1 MKLDDDYDYDYDYEE
16 HHGKLNLGMVVLI
29 ISFFMLCILLAVYF
43 INRFEMNK
51 RAEAI
56 ERMEASAEETA
67 ETFEDSDDD
76 LSDQYLTPDSLDF
89 WDMYPRDSESSER
102 DVPGQ
107 DEKNDKEIPD
117 NSKELKDETTITDDE
132 EKDPMDD
139 GKHTMVKY
147 SDGGEEW
154 VVISPY
160 IPKNSY
166 NFSKLVSDDNNF
178 KYIED
183 GRRLSFLGTDISKY
197 QEDVDFYQ
205 LKDAGI
211 DFVMLRVG
219 ARGYGTGQIKIDDC
233 FLNNIQKATE
243 AGLDVGVYFFSQA
256 ITEEEAVEEAN
267 IVIQNLAGY
276 EIRYPVAFDMEYID
290 NDTARVEAV
299 SKADKTKIAK
309 AFLET
314 VKAAGYRPMIY
325 GDKEWLLKRIDLSKL
340 ISYDVWLS
348 QESDIPDFPY
358 EFTMWQYSTSGK
370 INGISGLADLNMCLI
385 DYDAK

>member
-166 NFSKLVSDDNNF
+166 DFSKLVSDDNNF